1 MTIVGAC
8 WLIGDHNHTSGTNSK
23 TMSVSSA
30 NLTDLPVE
38 TLEQIL
44 LNLPGADIVKIEVVE
59 CFVATPYDSA
69 FNRSLPPVRSRLVD
83 NSGI

>member
-1 MTIVGAC
+1 MTIDGVC
-8 WLIGDHNHTSGTNSK
+8 WLIADHYHTSGTDSK
-23 TMSVSSA
+23 TMSVSSP

-59 CFVATPYDSA
+59 CFVPSHMFRCSIVHFPLYG
-69 FNRSLPPVRSRLVD
+69 L
-83 NSGI
+83 G